1 MGRTIGATNKKSSL
15 DRLYTNMTVDE
26 RLSFLANLIADKIRD
41 DQKNGYKLYNRINRG
56 GNESATTTS

>member
-26 RLSFLANLIADKIRD
+26 RLSFLANLIASKISD

-56 GNESATTTS
+56 GNESTTATS

>member
-26 RLSFLANLIADKIRD
+26 RLSFLANLIADKIRA
-41 DQKNGYKLYNRINRG
+41 DQKNGYKLYSRINRG